1 MKKILVTGATGY
13 LGSHTCVALAEAGYD
28 PVALDRDARRSQGVL
43 RRMQVLMG
51 RPLVFEQINLLDV
64 KALRDVLRRHEP
76 DAVVHLAGDEVMR
89 NTGRIIARRG
99 RAELLEQYIW
109 SGFCLVQ
116 AMEDAGCRR
125 LVAASSDTV
134 YRQPVYRPLHEGSA
148 STKTHPLGLAHL
160 ALEDL
165 YQSIQKAEPSW
176 KVGVLRLFEV
186 VGAHRSLLL
195 GPPVAGGS
203 PNWLME
209 LAHVAAGLLPH
220 ACVRGMDYPTADGSL
235 VRDYVH
241 VDDVAQS
248 VIAALRALEV
258 YAEGFVVNIGRGEG
272 LTHTDTLAAFE
283 AVCRRRLLYRYT
295 SARSEDAPH
304 SVADPSLAK
313 HLLGWYPQRDLHAM
327 CLDTWEWH
335 EAYLRQGSEPAHTL
349 TSSLTAIDSRVS
361 S

>member
-13 LGSHTCVALAEAGYD
+13 IGSHTCVALAEAGYE
-28 PVALDRDARRSQGVL
+28 PIALDRDDRRTQGVL

-51 RPLVFEQINLLDV
+51 RPLVFEQVNLQDI
-64 KALRDVLRRHEP
+64 KALREVLHRHQP

-89 NTGRIIARRG
+89 STGRIEAQRT
-99 RAELLEQYIW
+99 RADLLEQYIW

-116 AMEDAGCRR
+116 AMEDTGCRR
-125 LVAASSDTV
+125 LVTASSDTV
-134 YRQPVYRPLHEGSA
+134 YQQPFHGRLHEGSA
-148 STKTHPLGLAHL
+148 HTQTHPLGLVHL

-165 YQSIQKAEPSW
+165 YQSIQTADPTW

-220 ACVRGMDYPTADGSL
+220 ACVRGMDQPTADGSQE
-235 VRDYVH
+235 RDYVH
-241 VDDVAQS
+241 VDDVAQAF
-248 VIAALRALEV
+248 IAALRALEV

-272 LTHTDTLAAFE
+272 LTRLEALAAFE
-283 AVCRRRLLYRYT
+283 SVCHRHLLYRYT
-295 SARSEDAPH
+295 NARPEDASQ
-304 SVADPSLAK
+304 SVADPSLAT
-313 HLLGWYPQRDLHAM
+313 HLLGWQARRDLQSM

-335 EAYLRQGSEPAHTL
+335 EAYLQRVLVPRDVATPAAMNVA
-349 TSSLTAIDSRVS
+349 SSVPS
-361 S
+361 